1 MVRPLPIILA
11 LYVIGIIYG
20 KFISINPIF
29 LFTILVFLIIIAIIS
44 FIKQWNITT
53 ALLFLI
59 IFLIGI
65 FNYNLNS
72 NPIGADH
79 IINFIEDKNLT
90 IIGTVLEKEY
100 YSNQEKISLKI
111 KVNQIEK
118 NDGDGI
124 KAQGL
129 LLVNTYLENC
139 PYEYG
144 DILKIKGKLEKPV
157 KQKNFGEFNYE
168 LYLARGKIFA
178 YLNIWQE
185 RNIWKIGEDNSN
197 YLSSFSLSARD
208 KIKEITKQIL
218 PQPYNYLLIGM
229 LLGEKGFIP
238 PDLKEVFAEAGIMHI
253 LAVSGLHVGIIAM
266 ALVSLLNLLR
276 LPKKFKPF
284 ILILILIMYASI
296 TGYRPSVLRATIM
309 FIMLI
314 GGKLINRDRNLNISL
329 FFAAFLILLVNPLTL
344 YDAGFLLSF
353 IVTFFIINL
362 SPILQE
368 LYSKIIVW
376 IKTPLAVSTAAW
388 IGIFPLSAYY
398 FNKVSI
404 ISIVSNIFIIPLTG
418 IAVILGFVT
427 FFIGLLSIPLAGVIA
442 NINYLVLYLI
452 TLIAKSFSLLPFA
465 FVYVAQPSILMIV
478 LYYLT
483 VFFIIEIFYK
493 KNLSLET
500 KKKAIFITL
509 SIILLIIIVQVFS
522 PPDNLKVNFINVGEG
537 DCILIE
543 APNKINILIDGGGTP
558 QSNFDVGNNI
568 VIPYLRRKGIDTINL
583 LVLTHPHLD
592 HLEGLLPVIKE
603 FKVDMVLDSGLISD
617 LQEYKEFISTIQEK
631 GIPYHQ
637 AKAGDN
643 FIFSNNL
650 EIFLLNPSYISDFY
664 NDSDFNNA
672 SIVIKLFYKNADF
685 LFTGDIEET
694 TENKLL
700 IWQNILQSDIL
711 KVSHHG
717 SATSTNSEFLDRVN
731 PMIAAITVGKN
742 NFGHPSQKVIERLE
756 DKNIKIYRTDEDG
769 TIIVRTNGQEY
780 WIKTLRENN

>member
-20 KFISINPIF
+20 KFISINPII

-53 ALLFLI
+53 AFLFLI

-168 LYLARGKIFA
+168 LYLAREKIFT

-208 KIKEITKQIL
+208 KIKEVTKQIL

-253 LAVSGLHVGIIAM
+253 LAVSGLHVGIIAI
-266 ALVSLLNLLR
+266 ALAALLNMLR
-276 LPKKFKPF
+276 LPKKLKLFTLV
-284 ILILILIMYASI
+284 LILLIYASI

-329 FFAAFLILLVNPLTL
+329 FFAAFLILLLNPLTL

-376 IKTPLAVSTAAW
+376 IKTPLAISTAAW

-452 TLIAKSFSLLPFA
+452 TLAAKSFSLLPFA
-465 FVYVAQPSILMIV
+465 FAYVAQPSIVMIV

-493 KNLSLET
+493 KNLSPET
-500 KKKAIFITL
+500 KKRAVFITL
-509 SIILLIIIVQVFS
+509 SVILLIIIVQVFYL
-522 PPDNLKVNFINVGEG
+522 PDNLKVNFINVGEG

-558 QSNFDVGNNI
+558 QSNFDVGGKT

-631 GIPYHQ
+631 GIPYHL

-650 EIFLLNPSYISDFY
+650 EIFLLNPLYNADFY

-672 SIVIKLFYKNADF
+672 SIVIKLFYKNTDF
-685 LFTGDIEET
+685 LFTGDIEEA
-694 TENKLL
+694 TEKKLL
-700 IWQNILQSDIL
+700 IWQNILQSDVL

-717 SATSTNSEFLDRVN
+717 SATSTNSEFLDKVN